1 MDNKALYNI
10 YLLPTFIHIFLI
22 TIIVGLF
29 KKAGFELGYNSM
41 LGVILIILA
50 GVSSAV
56 WGIVYQKIH
65 NRKKTLKIRHCTPKM
80 GRRKTLFMR
89 RVSCIEQETGCLVS
103 VAF

>member
-65 NRKKTLKIRHCTPKM
+65 NRKKTLKIRHCTPKN
-80 GRRKTLFMR
+80 GTEEKHFSCGEFPVLNRR
-89 RVSCIEQETGCLVS
+89 LV
-103 VAF
+103 V

>member
-56 WGIVYQKIH
+56 WG
-65 NRKKTLKIRHCTPKM
+65 
-80 GRRKTLFMR
+80 
-89 RVSCIEQETGCLVS
+89 
-103 VAF
+103 

>member
-1 MDNKALYNI
+1 MENKALYNI

-80 GRRKTLFMR
+80 GQKKNTFHAASFLY
-89 RVSCIEQETGCLVS
+89 
-103 VAF
+103 

>member
-56 WGIVYQKIH
+56 WGIRYIIEKRLLKYGTAPQKWD
-65 NRKKTLKIRHCTPKM
+65 
-80 GRRKTLFMR
+80 RRKTLFMR

-103 VAF
+103 VTF